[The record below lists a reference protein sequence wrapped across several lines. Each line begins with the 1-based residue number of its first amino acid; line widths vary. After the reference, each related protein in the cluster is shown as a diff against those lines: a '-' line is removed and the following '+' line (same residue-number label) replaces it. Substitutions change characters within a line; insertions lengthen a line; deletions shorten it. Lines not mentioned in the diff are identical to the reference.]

1 MTLLRML
8 NRVFMEAGL
17 GIWRSGWLNL
27 VVISIL
33 TSTLLVFGI
42 MFELS
47 VCVKKVAV
55 NILGSQNEFS
65 IYLKEN
71 SDPKKVSKKLRKFK
85 EISGIRIKTKEQAWE
100 ETKKLIKLDLAA
112 KYNDMPDALII
123 KVKKPAYINYLIQE
137 LKDWGKNSELDHI
150 QYAPEP
156 IVKKLNLLKNVLV
169 LSGTFV
175 SALLAIATF
184 VINFNTIELVIRAR
198 RAELKL
204 LTSMGITSWFIRG
217 PFVVQG
223 IFYGLVSAS
232 IAGLI
237 LSTIDSLVRYN
248 WGRFVLEQLGL
259 IDFLWASREEFSQIL
274 FVLTLMG
281 IVFSSSS
288 SFWATK
294 KRVVG

>member
-1 MTLLRML
+1 MTFLRML
-8 NRVFMEAGL
+8 NRIFMEASL

-65 IYLKEN
+65 IYLDTKA
-71 SDPKKVSKKLRKFK
+71 DPEQVSQKLRKFK
-85 EISGIRIKTKEQAWE
+85 EVSGVRIKTKEQAWQE
-100 ETKKLIKLDLAA
+100 IQKLIQLDLDD
-112 KYNDMPDALII
+112 KYNNMPDALII
-123 KVKKPAYINYLIQE
+123 KVKKPAYINYLIEE
-137 LKDWGKNSELDHI
+137 LKEWEKRDKISHI
-150 QYAPEP
+150 QYAPKP
-156 IVKKLNLLKNVLV
+156 IVKKLNLLKNVLI
-169 LSGTFV
+169 LSGTFI
-175 SALLAIATF
+175 SALLAAATF
-184 VINFNTIELVIRAR
+184 VINFNTIELVIRSR

-217 PFVVQG
+217 PFVLQG
-223 IFYGLVSAS
+223 IFYGLVSAVLT
-232 IAGLI
+232 GLI
-237 LSTIDSLVRYN
+237 LLALDGLVRYN
-248 WGRFVLEQLGL
+248 WSKFVLEQLGL
-259 IDFLWASREEFSQIL
+259 IDFLWPSRQEFSQIL
-274 FVLTLMG
+274 LILTLMG

-294 KRVVG
+294 KRVTS